1 MPLSAN
7 NSHEATSK
15 INLCFQATP
24 ILKRCPFLMASLW
37 LADDFTVYANLL
49 DNAGNTTTYLLTYN
63 TSQQT
68 NSLFRVNF
76 DPPLTSN
83 IKTRTFNGIQKN
95 TGNFGLLQV

>member
-49 DNAGNTTTYLLTYN
+49 DNAGNTTT
-63 TSQQT
+63 
-68 NSLFRVNF
+68 
-76 DPPLTSN
+76 
-83 IKTRTFNGIQKN
+83 
-95 TGNFGLLQV
+95 